1 MKTYL
6 SILLLFC
13 TLGLSY
19 GSSHVIVSDSVV
31 KNRVDTI
38 QNFTKKKYRFRGEV
52 LSNTK
57 LDSLLKSAGNQQIEE
72 FITQSNSKNKTGNLL
87 FWVFGLTLL
96 VGVALYL
103 SFLFSLLFSL
113 STNKPTNALSNLD
126 AKVFFLILADI
137 VFITSGIFG
146 IVSKKKARRLK
157 RKAVELYNEIVKSGK

>member
-57 LDSLLKSAGNQQIEE
+57 LDSLLKSAGYQQIEE

-87 FWVFGLTLL
+87 FWVFGLTVIVASIL
-96 VGVALYL
+96 VYSVFA
-103 SFLFSLLFSL
+103 SIFLTIFKKK
-113 STNKPTNALSNLD
+113 STNLTPTLVFMYISNI
-126 AKVFFLILADI
+126 A
-137 VFITSGIFG
+137 FITSGIFG
-146 IVSKKKARRLK
+146 IVSKKKARLLK
-157 RKAVELYNEIVKSGK
+157 RKAVERYNEIVKSGK